1 MGPNPIS
8 GMLLFLRLVR
18 LASLLLNLTE
28 GRLEVDVLASRSAGL
43 EMLIPSVC
51 SPPRVDGP
59 CVVEGVGFLVTG
71 QS

>member
-1 MGPNPIS
+1 LS
-8 GMLLFLRLVR
+8 
-18 LASLLLNLTE
+18 E